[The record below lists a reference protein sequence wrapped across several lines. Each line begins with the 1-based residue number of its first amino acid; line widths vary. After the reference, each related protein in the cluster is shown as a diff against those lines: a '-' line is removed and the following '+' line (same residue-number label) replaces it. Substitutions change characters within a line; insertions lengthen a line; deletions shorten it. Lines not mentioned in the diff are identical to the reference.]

1 MVTMMKNMK
10 RIQNVAKSSEG
21 NKGVTFENNVL
32 TFDAPLKLGDLAKV
46 LDVQNTKLIK
56 ILFNKGMMV
65 SINETL
71 EVETIGEI
79 CLELGVDFN
88 YQEPSSSD
96 DDFDFD
102 LIVDEAKDLK
112 ERPPVVTVM
121 GHVDHGKT
129 TLIDTIRQSTIVK
142 GEAGSITQNIGAYQK
157 EFNGKKI
164 TFIDTPGHEA
174 FTAMRSRGTR
184 VTDIVVLVV
193 AADDGV
199 MPQTKEAIDHAR
211 VAEVPIIVAIN
222 KIDKYEANAEK
233 VKSELLAENII
244 AEEYGGDVIFQEI
257 SAKTGQGIDALLEAI
272 IATSEM
278 LELNANPKRYA
289 YGTVLE
295 AKLEHGEGPKAT
307 LLLKNGTLLNR
318 DFVVAGASFGKI
330 RRMTNEHGVALKKAL
345 PATPVSIIGL
355 DEVPEAGDSF
365 IAFETEKEAK
375 DLALKRKEAKL
386 IERRGSSEGFKLS
399 DIKDKVAEGEIVT
412 VNAII
417 KADNSGSAEAVHS
430 SLEKINVPGVKINV
444 IRASAGQITESDI
457 LLASASNAVIY
468 GFNVRPN
475 AQVRDLAMRSNIEL
489 HLHRIIYALI
499 EETEKAI
506 KGLLKPDI
514 VEKITG
520 QAEVRAIWHVSHLG
534 TIAGCYVTEGVVK
547 RDQRARLIRDG
558 IVVYEGKIHT
568 MKHIKNDVR
577 ESRAGYECGMT
588 LLNYNDIKNGDIIE
602 GFDLVEVPR
611 E

>member
-1 MVTMMKNMK
+1 MKKMK
-10 RIQNVAKSSEG
+10 RIKNVAASYEVQ
-21 NKGVTFENNVL
+21 KGATFADNTL
-32 TFDAPLKLGDLAKV
+32 TFNSALKLGDLATT
-46 LDVQNTKLIK
+46 LGVQNTKIIK
-56 ILFNKGMMV
+56 LLFNKGQMV
-65 SINETL
+65 NVNETL

-79 CLELGVDFN
+79 CLELGIDFN
-88 YQEPSSSD
+88 YVESSGSD

-102 LIVDEAKDLK
+102 AIIDDAKDLK

-129 TLIDTIRQSTIVK
+129 TLIDSIRESTIVK

-157 EFNGKKI
+157 ELHGKKI

-184 VTDIVVLVV
+184 VTDIVILVV

-199 MPQTKEAIDHAR
+199 MPQTREAIDHAR
-211 VAEVPIIVAIN
+211 AAEVPIIVAVN
-222 KIDKYEANAEK
+222 KIDKYEADPEK

-244 AEEYGGDVIFQEI
+244 AEQYGGDVIFQEI
-257 SAKTGQGIDALLEAI
+257 SAKTGQGIDDLLEAI

-278 LELNANPKRYA
+278 LELSANPSRYA

-307 LLLKNGTLLNR
+307 LLIKNGTLLDR
-318 DFVVAGASFGKI
+318 DFIVAGASYGKI

-345 PATPVSIIGL
+345 PASPVSIIGL

-365 IAFETEKEAK
+365 IAFATEKEAK
-375 DLALKRKEAKL
+375 DLALKRKEARL

-399 DIKDKVAEGEIVT
+399 DITEKVAQGEIVT

-430 SLEKINVPGVKINV
+430 SLEKINVEGVKINV

-475 AQVRDLAMRSNIEL
+475 ARVRDLAVRNNIEL
-489 HLHRIIYALI
+489 HLHRVIYALI

-514 VEKITG
+514 VEKVTG
-520 QAEVRAIWHVSHLG
+520 QAEVRAIWHVSYLG
-534 TIAGCYVTEGVVK
+534 TIAGCYVLEGVVK

-558 IVVYEGKIHT
+558 IVVYEGKINT
-568 MKHIKNDVR
+568 MKHVKNDVR
-577 ESRAGYECGMT
+577 ESRAGFECGMT

-602 GFDLVEVPR
+602 GYDLVEVPR